1 MYLLLLLI
9 MNIVLPE
16 DIVEHIISFT
26 IDRRG
31 YNVYHYNIRK
41 RLNWNRMERIVN
53 EIKYFTQWNYSISWL
68 KPSAQQKRN
77 SASFRKSLKDG
88 RPRIVYHT
96 GCFHAFG
103 QAHSAYHREIDL

>member
-1 MYLLLLLI
+1 MSI
-9 MNIVLPE
+9 ELPE
-16 DIVEHIISFT
+16 DIVELIISFT

-53 EIKYFTQWNYSISWL
+53 EIKYFTQLNYSISWL
-68 KPSAQQKRN
+68 KPSAQQQRRTYD
-77 SASFRKSLKDG
+77 FRKSLKEG

-96 GCFHAFG
+96 GCF
-103 QAHSAYHREIDL
+103 YDDEIDNIYCQKGRLYDL

>member
-1 MYLLLLLI
+1 

-31 YNVYHYNIRK
+31 YNVYHYNRRK
-41 RLNWNRMERIVN
+41 RINLPRMERIIN
-53 EIKYFTQWNYSISWL
+53 EMKYFSEWNYSVSWL
-68 KPSAQQKRN
+68 KPVKRQRRKSN
-77 SASFRKSLKDG
+77 DFRKSLKDG

-96 GCFHAFG
+96 GC
-103 QAHSAYHREIDL
+103 YLCDERRCR